1 MHIFSIENACDEM
14 GFCYG
19 EVFKWHRDVVQ
30 LQTRDPSE
38 KLAVSFAVAKSA
50 NLSIYES
57 KLEKAIERNAMIPE
71 HMATAGELHMTRK
84 QVNVE
89 IGRLFLLNNAINLET
104 NMLDVPEYFW
114 EDDRFE
120 PEYNQSMK
128 YLDVYNRISII
139 DKRLAV
145 LKDLHSI
152 LMDAAHNVHASE
164 LEWIIIILI
173 IVEILIEVFRSWR
186 ESE

>member
-1 MHIFSIENACDEM
+1 
-14 GFCYG
+14 
-19 EVFKWHRDVVQ
+19 
-30 LQTRDPSE
+30 
-38 KLAVSFAVAKSA
+38 
-50 NLSIYES
+50 
-57 KLEKAIERNAMIPE
+57 
-71 HMATAGELHMTRK
+71 MTRK